1 MIEKGNPDCF
11 KELVRLARLLG
22 VDFDTMTNGSKKE
35 MPLHFTDG
43 TETTIKFYVVT
54 GRNGRKDK
62 RYNIP
67 APVLREQASE
77 GDTVAFTFKHDAK
90 GNVMLCANVTR
101 NPEYTPPNHRRDQRD
116 CVAGGCVMKAYTH
129 IYDTNFYVETF
140 EDPDEIPHDL
150 WRKQSAKGT

>member
-1 MIEKGNPDCF
+1 MDLLIPAVSKTLTKTMIEKGNPDCF

-43 TETTIKFYVVT
+43 TETTIKFYVVN
-54 GRNGRKDK
+54 GKNGRKDK

-67 APVLREQASE
+67 APVLREQAAE
-77 GDTVAFTFKHDAK
+77 GDTVAFTFKHDAA

-101 NPEYTPPNHRRDQRD
+101 NPEYAHLT
-116 CVAGGCVMKAYTH
+116 T
-129 IYDTNFYVETF
+129 
-140 EDPDEIPHDL
+140 DEINVTAL
-150 WRKQSAKGT
+150 QEAV

>member
-1 MIEKGNPDCF
+1 MIDKGNPDCF

-22 VDFDTMTNGSKKE
+22 VDFDTMTNGSKQE

-54 GRNGRKDK
+54 GKNGRKDK

-67 APVLREQASE
+67 APVLREQAAE
-77 GDTVAFTFKHDAK
+77 GDTVAFTFKHDAA

-101 NPEYTPPNHRRDQRD
+101 NPGVCPFDHRRDQRHFF
-116 CVAGGCVMKAYTH
+116 AGGGVMAIKTTKVVNAAYSFAFRGLH
-129 IYDTNFYVETF
+129 TNT
-140 EDPDEIPHDL
+140 
-150 WRKQSAKGT
+150 